1 LPINPLSTE
10 SAIKSK
16 KYRVVANFGAAVAVL
31 DEARQVHRAVP
42 LTKLPQ
48 LVAGDR
54 VECEQEDSSTL
65 RVVALVE
72 RDGVLS
78 RKDHRGKDKPLAA
91 NVSHLAI
98 VSASRPGIDSLLIDQ
113 FCVAAELAGIGAI
126 VVINKADL
134 LDVQQHKECV
144 SMLEVYQQIGYP
156 ALLIDTK
163 TEGQMDALESELS
176 GKTVVLV
183 GASGVGKSSI
193 VQRLLPDLD
202 VRVGEI
208 STATGFGAHTT
219 SVTFWYELGGGG
231 SIIDSPGVRQYSVAH
246 LSAEDVRSGY
256 RELANAATACKFSN
270 CSHIVEPACA
280 VQTALEKGSIAR
292 WRYDNYC
299 KLSEFFN

>member
-1 LPINPLSTE
+1 MPE
-10 SAIKSK
+10 SKIKSSS
-16 KYRVVANFGAAVAVL
+16 YRVVANFGAAVAVL
-31 DEARQVHRAVP
+31 DESGRLHRAVP
-42 LTKLPQ
+42 LTRLPQ

-54 VECEQEDSSTL
+54 VECDQKEGSAL
-65 RVVALVE
+65 RVVGLSE

-78 RKDHRGKDKPLAA
+78 KKDHRGRDKPLAA

-98 VSASRPGIDSLLIDQ
+98 ISAIKPGIDSLLIDQ

-134 LDVQQHKECV
+134 LNEQQYEDCV
-144 SMLEVYQQIGYP
+144 SMLKVYNKIGYP

-163 TEGQMDALESELS
+163 TEGKMDKLETELA

-202 VRVGEI
+202 VRVGAI
-208 STATGFGAHTT
+208 SAATGFGAHTT

-246 LSAEDVRSGY
+246 LSVEDVRYGY
-256 RELANAATACKFSN
+256 RELASAAYECKFSN
-270 CSHIVEPACA
+270 CSHIVEPDCA
-280 VQTALEKGSIAR
+280 VQTALANGSIAR
-292 WRYDNYC
+292 WRYDNYR
-299 KLSEFFN
+299 KLTDLSD

>member
-1 LPINPLSTE
+1 LPSNSSASGSTKT
-10 SAIKSK
+10 SAGF
-16 KYRVVANFGAAVAVL
+16 RVVANFGAAVAVL
-31 DEARQVHRAVP
+31 DETRQLHRAVP

-54 VECEQEDSSTL
+54 VECDQQDGTTL
-65 RVVALVE
+65 RVVSLVE
-72 RDGVLS
+72 RDSVLS
-78 RKDHRGKDKPLAA
+78 KKDHRGKDKPLAA

-98 VSASRPGIDSLLIDQ
+98 VSAIKPGIDSLLIDQ

-134 LDVQQHKECV
+134 LDEQQHKDCL
-144 SMLEVYQQIGYP
+144 SMLEVYNKIGYP

-163 TEGQMDALESELS
+163 TDGKMDTLESELS
-176 GKTVVLV
+176 GKTAVLV

-202 VRVGEI
+202 VRVGAI
-208 STATGFGAHTT
+208 SAATGFGAHTT

-246 LSAEDVRSGY
+246 LSVEDVRNGY
-256 RELANAATACKFSN
+256 RELASAAQACKFSN
-270 CSHIVEPACA
+270 CSHVVEPGCA
-280 VQTALEKGSIAR
+280 VQTALADGSIAN
-292 WRYDNYC
+292 WRYDNYR
-299 KLSEFFN
+299 KLTELSY

>member
-1 LPINPLSTE
+1 M
-10 SAIKSK
+10 SANMSANTSAHTSAQ
-16 KYRVVANFGAAVAVL
+16 YRVVANFGAAVAVL
-31 DEARQVHRAVP
+31 DAARQVHRAVP
-42 LTKLPQ
+42 LTRLPQ

-54 VECEQEDSSTL
+54 VECDQEQGATL
-65 RVVALVE
+65 RVVGLTE

-78 RKDHRGKDKPLAA
+78 KKDHRGKDKPLAA
-91 NVSHLAI
+91 NVSHLVI

-134 LDVQQHKECV
+134 LDERQYEDCV
-144 SMLEVYQQIGYP
+144 SMLAVYNRVGYP

-163 TEGQMDALESELS
+163 TDGKMDALESELAD
-176 GKTVVLV
+176 KTGVLV

-208 STATGFGAHTT
+208 SAATGFGAHTT
-219 SVTFWYELGGGG
+219 SVTFWYELRCGG

-246 LSAEDVRSGY
+246 LSAQDVRYGY
-256 RELANAATACKFSN
+256 RELTNAAQDCKFSN
-270 CSHIVEPACA
+270 CSHVVEPGCA
-280 VQTALEKGSIAR
+280 VQSAIAEGSIAR
-292 WRYDNYC
+292 WRYENYR
-299 KLSEFFN
+299 KLSDLYN

>member
-1 LPINPLSTE
+1 MPANPSASKSALNSPI
-10 SAIKSK
+10 
-16 KYRVVANFGAAVAVL
+16 YRVVANFGSAVAVL
-31 DEARQVHRAVP
+31 DDTRQLHRAVP

-54 VECEQEDSSTL
+54 VNCEQHEGSTL
-65 RVVALVE
+65 RVVALRE

-78 RKDHRGKDKPLAA
+78 KKDHRGKDKPIAA

-98 VSASRPGIDSLLIDQ
+98 VSASKPGIDSLLIDQ

-134 LDVQQHKECV
+134 LDDQQHAECV
-144 SMLEVYQQIGYP
+144 SMLEVYNKAGYP

-163 TEGQMDALESELS
+163 TEGNMDTLETELS
-176 GKTVVLV
+176 GKTAVLV

-202 VRVGEI
+202 VRVGAI
-208 STATGFGAHTT
+208 SAATGFGAHTT

-246 LSAEDVRSGY
+246 LSAEDVRFGY
-256 RELANAATACKFSN
+256 RELASAAQECKFSN
-270 CSHIVEPACA
+270 CSHVVEPGCA
-280 VQTALEKGSIAR
+280 VQTALANGSIAR
-292 WRYDNYC
+292 WRYDNYR
-299 KLSEFFN
+299 KLIELFN

>member
-1 LPINPLSTE
+1 MSANSSRKASADSLPL
-10 SAIKSK
+10 
-16 KYRVVANFGAAVAVL
+16 YRVVANFGAAVAIM
-31 DEARQVHRAVP
+31 DHARKVHRAVP

-48 LVAGDR
+48 LVAGDL
-54 VECEQEDSSTL
+54 VECDQEQGATL
-65 RVVALVE
+65 RVVRLIE

-78 RKDHRGKDKPLAA
+78 KKDHRGNDKPLAA

-98 VSASRPGIDSLLIDQ
+98 VSASRPGIDTLLIDQ

-134 LDVQQHKECV
+134 LDEHQRQECLAL
-144 SMLEVYQQIGYP
+144 LEVYRRIGYP

-163 TEGQMDALESELS
+163 TDGEMDVLETELA
-176 GKTVVLV
+176 GKTAVLV

-202 VRVGEI
+202 VRVGAI
-208 STATGFGAHTT
+208 SEATGFGAHTT

-246 LSAEDVRSGY
+246 MSAEDVRCGY
-256 RELANAATACKFSN
+256 KDLTAAAHDCKFSN
-270 CSHIVEPACA
+270 CSHMVEPGCA
-280 VQTALEKGSIAR
+280 VQSALKSGDIAQ
-292 WRYDNYC
+292 WRFDNYR
-299 KLSEFFN
+299 KLTELFV